1 MPFNFYEV
9 KIGAVPILIHR
20 SEAAIGAV
28 LITILEKKIKN
39 RAVPITLYVKKL
51 KAGIVIIL
59 YRRNHL
65 GGTGND
71 SSSVRAMKNE
81 ACPRYPLSA
90 LRSLGVIFVGRSGID
105 GGGFGVIAGGIR
117 ETNFAGLSA
126 ILGTDHARGF

>member
-9 KIGAVPILIHR
+9 KIGAVPI
-20 SEAAIGAV
+20 
-28 LITILEKKIKN
+28 
-39 RAVPITLYVKKL
+39 TLYVKKL
-51 KAGIVIIL
+51 KVGIAATL

-71 SSSVRAMKNE
+71 SSSVRVMKSE
-81 ACPRYPLSA
+81 AYPRYPLSA

-105 GGGFGVIAGGIR
+105 GGGFGIIAGGIR
-117 ETNFAGLSA
+117 EKNFAGLSA